1 MFGRRSSEQAEVDA
15 AAAAAKADGKGR
27 PTPTRKEAEEARK
40 QRLTASRD
48 RKGSALARQ
57 RASEQRAKVRQ
68 AMETGD
74 ERYLPARDRG
84 PVKKFVRDYI
94 DTRRTIGEYLLVVF
108 FIAIIFGWTV
118 PSVAAVSGWAFL
130 VILVLM
136 LADSVRV
143 VRGVKA
149 EVQKRFGDDQTKGVA
164 MYAVMRAW
172 QMRRLRLPKPQ
183 LKHGDSI

>member
-1 MFGRRSSEQAEVDA
+1 VFGRRNSGQAEVDET
-15 AAAAAKADGKGR
+15 AAKADGKGR
-27 PTPTRKEAEEARK
+27 PTPTRKEAEQARK
-40 QRLTASRD
+40 QRLTPAKG
-48 RKGSALARQ
+48 RKGSSAVARQ
-57 RASEQRAKVRQ
+57 RVSEQRAKMRQ

-108 FIAIIFGWTV
+108 FVSLLLAWTI
-118 PSVAAVSGWAFL
+118 PGLAALSSWAFL
-130 VILVLM
+130 VILIAMFV
-136 LADSVRV
+136 DSIRI

-149 EVQKRFGDDQTKGVA
+149 AVRTRFGDDKTKGIA

-183 LKHGDSI
+183 LKRGDPL

>member
-1 MFGRRSSEQAEVDA
+1 MFGRRSSEQAEVADGGD
-15 AAAAAKADGKGR
+15 KHDGKGR

-40 QRLTASRD
+40 QRLTPARG
-48 RKGSALARQ
+48 RKGSAKVSRQ

-74 ERYLPARDRG
+74 ERYLPMRDRG

-94 DTRRTIGEYLLVVF
+94 DTRRTVGEYLLVVF
-108 FIAIIFGWTV
+108 FVAIAISWTV
-118 PSVAAVSGWAFL
+118 PGTAAVSSWAFL
-130 VILVLM
+130 VIL
-136 LADSVRV
+136 LAMFVDSVRI

-149 EVQKRFGDDQTKGVA
+149 QIRKRFGADQTKGIA

-183 LKHGDSI
+183 LKRGDPI

>member
-1 MFGRRSSEQAEVDA
+1 MADTSAR
-15 AAAAAKADGKGR
+15 ADGKGR

-40 QRLTASRD
+40 QRLTPSRD
-48 RKGSALARQ
+48 RKASAALARQ
-57 RASEQRAKVRQ
+57 RAGDQRAKVRQ
-68 AMETGD
+68 AMQTGD

-108 FIAIIFGWTV
+108 FVAVVLGWTV
-118 PSVAAVSGWAFL
+118 PGIAAVSGWAFL
-130 VILVLM
+130 VILVAM
-136 LADSVRV
+136 FADSVRV
-143 VRGVKA
+143 VRGVKS
-149 EVQKRFGDDQTKGVA
+149 EVRKRFGDDQTKGIA

-183 LKHGDSI
+183 IKHGDPI